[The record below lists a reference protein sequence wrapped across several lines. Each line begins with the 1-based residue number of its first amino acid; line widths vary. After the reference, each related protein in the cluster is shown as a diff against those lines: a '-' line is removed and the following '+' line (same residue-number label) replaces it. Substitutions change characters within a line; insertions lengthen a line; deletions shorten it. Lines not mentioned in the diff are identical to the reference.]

1 MNFEFRIMFR
11 RGHFC
16 PRCLYPFE
24 QQLSNPLAKGSLT
37 KLLYEAVV
45 GGERR
50 IGTFF
55 AVINVQ
61 HDGVLHVNLYT

>member
-1 MNFEFRIMFR
+1 MFR
-11 RGHFC
+11 RGQNARAWF
-16 PRCLYPFE
+16 YSFE
-24 QQLSNPLAKGSLT
+24 QQLPNPLAKGSLT